1 LTVTKNDLVS
11 EDPAIPQVTVLL
23 PIENIDPEGGLQ
35 FTGILFPLVS
45 EADAEYV
52 TAAPSGPVAS
62 TILFEGTLM
71 LCSETILFK
80 LPEPSD
86 RDDEVW
92 PTASCVKLVENINEI
107 KIMDTGII
115 SLTLAPTT

>member
-1 LTVTKNDLVS
+1 
-11 EDPAIPQVTVLL
+11 
-23 PIENIDPEGGLQ
+23 
-35 FTGILFPLVS
+35 
-45 EADAEYV
+45 
-52 TAAPSGPVAS
+52 
-62 TILFEGTLM
+62 M

-80 LPEPSD
+80 LPEPRD
-86 RDDEVW
+86 RDDEGW